1 MPRIT
6 TVKSVS
12 RSRWPDG
19 NFKHLDSVR
28 EDGFEVRTSSLSEVA
43 RSRVRSPWQDA
54 KQPRA
59 QACIGQELLAVNGD
73 DDARSGIIRRR
84 FISRLVLTTTIIG
97 TSPEIRSPGCVME
110 TRDDDARYEGTL
122 AGGGRSLDR
131 WSKSRRS
138 AEDLRR
144 IRSLRRE
151 VRSDFCNWFS
161 AITSSPGVVEG
172 GVMRSG

>member
-1 MPRIT
+1 M
-6 TVKSVS
+6 KSVS

-73 DDARSGIIRRR
+73 YDGPFRDY
-84 FISRLVLTTTIIG
+84 
-97 TSPEIRSPGCVME
+97 PETVHIPVG
-110 TRDDDARYEGTL
+110 
-122 AGGGRSLDR
+122 LDHH
-131 WSKSRRS
+131 
-138 AEDLRR
+138 DLRTR
-144 IRSLRRE
+144 MAPWID
-151 VRSDFCNWFS
+151 VKAFDVD
-161 AITSSPGVVEG
+161 P
-172 GVMRSG
+172 